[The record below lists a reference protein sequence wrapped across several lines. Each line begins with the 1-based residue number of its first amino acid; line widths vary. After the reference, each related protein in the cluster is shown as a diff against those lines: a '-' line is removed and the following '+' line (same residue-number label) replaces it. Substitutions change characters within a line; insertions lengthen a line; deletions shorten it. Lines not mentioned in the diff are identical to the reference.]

1 MSFAGTVKTEITNIK
16 LNDTSKY
23 SFLSAVIH
31 NSIFDLNNIKILT
44 EYKEVA
50 DIIFDIFKDTYQI
63 ITKITVRKSYNY
75 SKNLTY
81 VLEIKKDVVKILK
94 YTGIYDNKILPIPRS
109 FIIDDFELIRTYL
122 KGVFLISGSIND
134 PKTSRYHLEIVVNK
148 LEYATFIDY
157 LLNDNNLN
165 SKVLKRENKYMVY
178 IKESE
183 KISDFLR
190 IIEAFNALFYYEDI
204 IILRDHRNMT
214 NRLNNCEQAN
224 VDKIIESASKEV
236 KDIELIEKKASLDL
250 LEEKEKIV
258 SIYRLKYREASLS
271 ELSNIISLETGN
283 KITKSGLHHR
293 MKKIKLLADKIRN
306 IDK

>member
-1 MSFAGTVKTEITNIK
+1 MSFAGTVKTEITSLK

-31 NSIFDLNNIKILT
+31 NSTFDLNNIKILT

-63 ITKITVRKSYNY
+63 IPKITVRKSYNY

-81 VLEIKKDVVKILK
+81 VLEIKKDIIKILK
-94 YTGIYDNKILPIPRS
+94 DTGIYDNKILPIPRS

-134 PKTSRYHLEIVVNK
+134 PKTSRYHLEIVANK
-148 LEYATFIDY
+148 LEYATFIDN

-165 SKVLKRENKYMVY
+165 SKVLKRENKYMIY

-190 IIEAFNALFYYEDI
+190 IIESFNALFYYEDI
-204 IILRDHRNMT
+204 RILRDHRNMT

-258 SIYRLKYREASLS
+258 AIYRLKYREASLS

-306 IDK
+306 IEK

>member
-1 MSFAGTVKTEITNIK
+1 MSFAGTVKTEITSLK

-31 NSIFDLNNIKILT
+31 NSTFDLNNIKILT

-63 ITKITVRKSYNY
+63 IPKITVRKSYNY

-81 VLEIKKDVVKILK
+81 VLEIKKDIIKILK
-94 YTGIYDNKILPIPRS
+94 DTGIYDNKILPIPRS

-148 LEYATFIDY
+148 LEYATFIDN

-165 SKVLKRENKYMVY
+165 SKVLKRENKYMIY

-190 IIEAFNALFYYEDI
+190 IIESFNALFYYEDI
-204 IILRDHRNMT
+204 RILRDHRNMT

-258 SIYRLKYREASLS
+258 AIYRLKYREASLS

-306 IDK
+306 IEK

>member
-31 NSIFDLNNIKILT
+31 NSTFDLNNIKILT

-63 ITKITVRKSYNY
+63 IPKITVRKSYNY

-81 VLEIKKDVVKILK
+81 VLEIKKDIIKILK
-94 YTGIYDNKILPIPRS
+94 DTGIYDNKILPIPRS

-134 PKTSRYHLEIVVNK
+134 PKTSRYHLEIVANK
-148 LEYATFIDY
+148 LEYATFIDN

-165 SKVLKRENKYMVY
+165 SKVLKRENKYMIY

-190 IIEAFNALFYYEDI
+190 IIESFNALFYYEDI
-204 IILRDHRNMT
+204 RILRDHRNMT

-258 SIYRLKYREASLS
+258 AIYRLKYREASLS